1 MPILNSLA
9 KMVAKP
15 MPRMVTPQ
23 IHAMVDYATVG
34 VFLGTGAWFWRRNKR
49 AAVASLISGGAELA
63 VMLLTDYPGGIKKVI
78 GFPTHR
84 KLDYG
89 LAGIVATMPKS
100 FAFKGGE
107 EAKFFRVQ
115 GALITLL
122 GELTKSPEVRST
134 RLQSRAA

>member
-9 KMVAKP
+9 KIVAKP
-15 MPRMVTPQ
+15 VPRMVTLQ
-23 IHAMVDYATVG
+23 IHTMIDYATVG

-63 VMLLTDYPGGIKKVI
+63 IILLTDYPGGIKKVI
-78 GFPTHR
+78 SFPTHR

-89 LAGIVATMPKS
+89 LAGIVATMPES

-107 EAKFFRVQ
+107 ETKFFRVQ

-122 GELTKSPEVRST
+122 GELTKSPEVRSKQP
-134 RLQSRAA
+134 QSRAA